1 MNADLREPLDLNN
14 GILMQLL
21 PVFDSAR
28 KEYIHRTGKNPT
40 HIVLDVATFQALCVA
55 VGLSSDAAF
64 NGEPNTV
71 LGMEIV
77 VSEVLPYLGIIV
89 ARRP

>member
-1 MNADLREPLDLNN
+1 MNQHIDFNN
-14 GILMQLL
+14 AILMQLL

-28 KEYIHRTGKNPT
+28 KDYIYRTGKNPT
-40 HIVLDVATFQALCVA
+40 HIVLDVATFQALYA
-55 VGLSSDAAF
+55 AMGLPTDASSD
-64 NGEPNTV
+64 GEPSTV

-77 VSEVLPYLGIIV
+77 VSDVLPYLGIIV

>member
-1 MNADLREPLDLNN
+1 MNQRIDLNN
-14 GILMQLL
+14 DILMQLL

-28 KEYIHRTGKNPT
+28 KEYIHRTGKKPT
-40 HIVLDVATFQALCVA
+40 HIVLDVATFQAFCA
-55 VGLSSDAAF
+55 AAGLSSDAAF

>member
-1 MNADLREPLDLNN
+1 MNQHIDLNN
-14 GILMQLL
+14 DILMQLL

-28 KEYIHRTGKNPT
+28 KEYIHRTGKKPT

-55 VGLSSDAAF
+55 VGLTTSAASD
-64 NGEPNTV
+64 GEPSTV

-77 VSEVLPYLGIIV
+77 VSEVLPYLGIIL

>member
-1 MNADLREPLDLNN
+1 MNQRIDLNN
-14 GILMQLL
+14 DILMQLL

-28 KEYIHRTGKNPT
+28 KEYIHRTGKKPT

-55 VGLSSDAAF
+55 MGLTTSADSD
-64 NGEPNTV
+64 GEPSMV

-77 VSEVLPYLGIIV
+77 VSEVLPYLGIIL